1 MVFQMSRYTLC
12 YPSRL
17 CEGFFVVEK
26 SMCLYTLSIRFY
38 LIMLSM
44 FNRVSDAL
52 YRTVGKLVTLAAI
65 IAGIAFVFRFI
76 KQLLQDRMRE
86 KKMKKMIRYYFR
98 EKKRQEQLPP
108 QQ

>member
-1 MVFQMSRYTLC
+1 
-12 YPSRL
+12 
-17 CEGFFVVEK
+17 
-26 SMCLYTLSIRFY
+26 
-38 LIMLSM
+38 M

-86 KKMKKMIRYYFR
+86 KKVKKMIRYYFR